1 MLTRVALPPG
11 VPIAGEPD
19 VNVVGGRNIFAWS
32 SRTIC
37 HLQGAVTWQ
46 NQCHDRATLQCVR
59 IPSAILKIVLGH
71 ILFYFVFSAVL
82 ALTSGGFR
90 IVSDALVL
98 ASWQA
103 ANLVENVVADLRER
117 VASGSNAG
125 RKPAANLLQTCFT
138 QNQTW

>member
-1 MLTRVALPPG
+1 
-11 VPIAGEPD
+11 
-19 VNVVGGRNIFAWS
+19 
-32 SRTIC
+32 
-37 HLQGAVTWQ
+37 
-46 NQCHDRATLQCVR
+46 
-59 IPSAILKIVLGH
+59 LKIVLGH